1 MRMTHRWLL
10 AAAAVLLTGGLAQ
23 ADGGGEYVLDASNWQ
38 KAEKL
43 LPEPVLKRVK
53 SGDYQM
59 KVVPVDSAKFKEN

>member
-10 AAAAVLLTGGLAQ
+10 AAACVLLSSGIAA
-23 ADGGGEYVLDASNWQ
+23 ADGEGEYVLDSSNWQ

-53 SGDYQM
+53 AGDYQM
-59 KVVPVDSAKFKEN
+59 KVVPVDNAKF